1 MKFRLPPKLRKLK
14 FSGELA
20 NLFLWGGVIFNLA
33 IIGYF
38 YYTLS
43 LTAQRVQV
51 ILFQHLHRNLE
62 ITAQGIASYLQDRC
76 KDSPSIYQCFATHPD
91 RQKELSLL
99 LRFFRS
105 THYSHIY
112 VLTKRDFT
120 SRYFVYL
127 ADKDFRMG
135 KPFLPEEANFKFWQ
149 QLYTSKKPLFFPQ
162 RDVHGV
168 SFTYLYPVIRHG
180 KVDAVIVIDCS
191 MEVINQVTQ
200 TIDQLWGIGKIE
212 IFMALFLVIITGIVL
227 FINRKLLKEKRAL
240 MESLQEK
247 NQLLTQRIAKEIRQ
261 KEETEKQLLL
271 QSRLAM
277 MGELLRII
285 AHQWRQPLN
294 SLAGIVTNLELRLL
308 MGDLDKKELQKELT
322 ALKRSIKQ
330 LDSIITDFQ
339 KFYHRQQK
347 EEAVHIPA
355 IVDEVLSFGSFTFRE
370 RGIKII
376 KKYECS
382 RPVKTHP
389 RELQQVVFNIL
400 KNSEEVLINRRV
412 KNPMIE
418 IRIYPDNGWCIISIR
433 DNGGGI
439 ERDILPKIFDPY
451 FTTKKTKN
459 GVGLGLYMGKMI
471 VEKSL
476 HGKLVVSNWEE
487 GAEFQILIPLKEEND
502 NE

>member
-14 FSGELA
+14 VSGEWA

-43 LTAQRVQV
+43 LTAQRVQG
-51 ILFQHLHRNLE
+51 ILFHHLQRNLVM
-62 ITAQGIASYLQDRC
+62 TAEGIASYLRDSC
-76 KDSPSIYQCFATHPD
+76 KDANSIYHCFSTHPE
-91 RQKELSLL
+91 RQRELSIL
-99 LRFFRS
+99 LRFFRN

-127 ADKDFRMG
+127 ADREFKMG
-135 KPFLPEEANFKFWQ
+135 KPFLPEEKNFKYWQ
-149 QLYTSKKPLFFPQ
+149 QLYTLKKPLFFPQ

-168 SFTYLYPVIRHG
+168 SFTFLYPVIKNG

-200 TIDQLWGIGKIE
+200 TISQLWGIGKIE
-212 IFMALFLVIITGIVL
+212 IIMALFLVIITGIVL
-227 FINRKLLKEKRAL
+227 FINRRLLREKRAL

-247 NQLLTQRIAKEIRQ
+247 NQLLTRRIAKEIRQ

-308 MGDLDKKELQKELT
+308 MGDLDKRELQKELT
-322 ALKRSIKQ
+322 SLKKSIKQ

-339 KFYHRQQK
+339 KFYHRQQR
-347 EEAVHIPA
+347 EEAVRIPS
-355 IVDEVLSFGSFTFRE
+355 IVEEVLSFGSFTFRE

-382 RPVKTHP
+382 KPVKTHP

-400 KNSEEVLINRRV
+400 KNSEEVLIHRRV
-412 KNPMIE
+412 KNPVIE
-418 IRIYPDNGWCIISIR
+418 IGIYPENGWCVISIK

-439 ERDILPKIFDPY
+439 DREVLPKIFDPY
-451 FTTKKTKN
+451 FTTKQSKN

-476 HGKLVVSNWEE
+476 QGKLLVTNWEE
-487 GAEFQILIPLKEEND
+487 GAEFQILIPLKEEE

>member
-1 MKFRLPPKLRKLK
+1 
-14 FSGELA
+14 
-20 NLFLWGGVIFNLA
+20 
-33 IIGYF
+33 
-38 YYTLS
+38 
-43 LTAQRVQV
+43 
-51 ILFQHLHRNLE
+51 
-62 ITAQGIASYLQDRC
+62 
-76 KDSPSIYQCFATHPD
+76 
-91 RQKELSLL
+91 
-99 LRFFRS
+99 
-105 THYSHIY
+105 
-112 VLTKRDFT
+112 
-120 SRYFVYL
+120 
-127 ADKDFRMG
+127 
-135 KPFLPEEANFKFWQ
+135 
-149 QLYTSKKPLFFPQ
+149 
-162 RDVHGV
+162 
-168 SFTYLYPVIRHG
+168 
-180 KVDAVIVIDCS
+180 
-191 MEVINQVTQ
+191 MEVMNQVTQ